1 MSTREKKNALQKGK
15 SFQLIKKKIEW
26 YLDYNI
32 SLRRKAH
39 KLKSSL
45 VEKEKAQQ
53 AAVYW
58 ARAK

>member
-53 AAVYW
+53 AAVY
-58 ARAK
+58 